1 MDKENIVLF
10 SSYAKLPTGTAASEM
25 YKVMAIVILVD
36 IETGIVVDAD
46 CTLST
51 KLSERF
57 IASKIVGYNFNDGI
71 EGLLKHINVV
81 YHGSAKKAIISALR
95 IIYDKYREHISKS
108 EDQKG

>member
-25 YKVMAIVILVD
+25 YKVLAIVILIDV
-36 IETGIVVDAD
+36 ETGIVVDAD

-57 IASKIVGYNFNDGI
+57 LASKIVGYSFTDGI
-71 EGLLKHINVV
+71 EGLINHINAI
-81 YHGSAKKAIISALR
+81 YQGSAKKAVISALR
-95 IIYDKYREHISKS
+95 IIYEKYREHVGRS